1 LRLVTVIIAVLIAA
15 LSADPAHGQPPSPAA
30 TSADGGASSTGAP
43 QQVSGSADP
52 GAPRRA
58 GWVFLPGVTYTPDHG
73 LTVAGAAMRYF
84 RRDTRAERA
93 SSMVLS
99 VEASV
104 QGKGMVSLDPNVW
117 LAGGDYHLGGSAW
130 VSYLDYSYFGIGND
144 TRMADGEDFTAV
156 RVQVRPELV
165 RRIARHVYAGALYE
179 FRHEE
184 MTDVEDGGM
193 LAAGVVPGGSGGLVS
208 GLGLLLRWDSRDH
221 SFSPRSGGVASLS
234 PRVYS
239 TALGSDF
246 DFTRLVLQASWFFGL
261 GGDHV
266 VAVDGQ
272 VDMRGGDPPFSH
284 MSQAGGTGLMRG
296 MLVGRFRDQHFA
308 AAQVEYRYPLF
319 WRFGGVAF
327 GGLGRVASS
336 LGELDFSGL
345 KYSVGGGLR
354 FAIQQ
359 QERIT
364 VRLDVGKSNDD
375 SAFYLALLEAF

>member
-1 LRLVTVIIAVLIAA
+1 MRLVTVIIAVLIAA
-15 LSADPAHGQPPSPAA
+15 LSADPAHGQPGPPAA
-30 TSADGGASSTGAP
+30 TSPDGGASSTGAP
-43 QQVSGSADP
+43 QEVSGSAEP
-52 GAPRRA
+52 AAYRRA

-104 QGKGMVSLDPNVW
+104 EGKGIVSLDPNVW
-117 LAGGDYHLGGSAW
+117 LADGDYHLGGTAW
-130 VSYLDYSYFGIGND
+130 VSYLDYSYFGVGND

-165 RRIARHVYAGALYE
+165 RRVARSFYAGALYE
-179 FRHEE
+179 LRHEE

-193 LAAGVVPGGSGGLVS
+193 LDAGEVPGGGGGLVS
-208 GLGLLLRWDSRDH
+208 GAGLLLRWDSRDH

-234 PRVYS
+234 PRVYTS
-239 TALGSDF
+239 ALGSDF
-246 DFTRLVLQASWFFGL
+246 DFTRLLLEASWFFGL

-272 VDMRGGDPPFSH
+272 VDLRGGDPPFSH
-284 MSQAGGTGLMRG
+284 MSQAGGSRLLRG

-308 AAQVEYRYPLF
+308 GAQVEYRYPLF
-319 WRFGGVAF
+319 WRFGGVVF
-327 GGLGRVASS
+327 GGLGRVASE
-336 LGELDFSGL
+336 LGDFDFSGL
-345 KYSVGGGLR
+345 KYSAGGGLR
-354 FAIQQ
+354 FAIQP
-359 QERIT
+359 QERIH
-364 VRLDVGKSNDD
+364 VRLDVARSNDD
-375 SAFYLALLEAF
+375 DAFYFALLEAF

>member
-15 LSADPAHGQPPSPAA
+15 LCADAAHGQVPPPATTSPG
-30 TSADGGASSTGAP
+30 GGASSTGAP
-43 QQVSGSADP
+43 EQVSGTADP
-52 GAPRRA
+52 AARRQA

-84 RRDTRAERA
+84 RPGTRAERA
-93 SSMVLS
+93 SSMVLT

-104 QGKGMVSLDPNVW
+104 QGKGMVSLDPSVW
-117 LAGGDYHLGGSAW
+117 LADGDYHLGGTAW

-165 RRIARHVYAGALYE
+165 RRIARSIYAGALHDL
-179 FRHEE
+179 RHEE

-193 LAAGVVPGGSGGLVS
+193 LDAGAVPGSGGGLVS

-221 SFSPRSGGVASLS
+221 SFSPRSGGVASVS

-239 TALGSDF
+239 SALGSDF
-246 DFTRLVLQASWFFGL
+246 DFTRLVLEASWFFGL

-272 VDMRGGDPPFSH
+272 ADLQAGDPPFGN
-284 MSQAGGTGLMRG
+284 MAQAGGSRLLRG
-296 MLVGRFRDQHFA
+296 MLVGRFRDMHFVG
-308 AAQVEYRYPLF
+308 AQVEYRYPLF

-327 GGLGRVASS
+327 GGLGRVAAE
-336 LGELDFSGL
+336 LGDFDFSGL
-345 KYSVGGGLR
+345 KYSAGGGLR
-354 FAIQQ
+354 FALQQ

-375 SAFYLALLEAF
+375 SAFYFALLEAF